1 MMVFRKNGVIAGLKC
16 VQSRLGKSM
25 KKSIL
30 WGCGLFAYLLFALLM
45 APASVW
51 LKLVPLPADVQL
63 GAVTGTLWS
72 GQIAGVQRAPLYFP
86 ELRWQLQWSSLW
98 RGKLGV
104 TVHGG
109 ELRDTD
115 LPYLQLAAELGARS
129 VTVGQSTIRLPIAG
143 IMPQLQL
150 PMPVDASG
158 ALVLNI
164 QQFVMGQP
172 YCSALLGN
180 ASWQQAKFKAP
191 TGWIDLQAIHATLS
205 CAEGAISLQTSDD
218 NPLGLKV
225 KAELLAGSYRI
236 GGTLKPDPS
245 MPKEVHQ
252 AMQFVGRPDA
262 EGRFPLNL
270 QGQIRN

>member
-1 MMVFRKNGVIAGLKC
+1 
-16 VQSRLGKSM
+16 M

-30 WGCGLFAYLLFALLM
+30 WGCGLVTYLLFAVIL
-45 APASVW
+45 APASLW
-51 LKLVPLPADVQL
+51 LKLFPLPADVKL
-63 GAVTGTLWS
+63 GTVTGTLWS
-72 GQIAGVQRAPLYFP
+72 GQIAGVQRTPLYFP
-86 ELRWQLQWSSLW
+86 QLSWQLQLAPLW
-98 RGKLGV
+98 RGKIGIIV
-104 TVHGG
+104 NGG
-109 ELRDTD
+109 ELRDTT
-115 LPYLQLAAELGARS
+115 LPYLQLAAELGAGS
-129 VTVGQSTIRLPIAG
+129 VTVKQSTVRLPIAG

-164 QQFVMGQP
+164 QQFALGQP
-172 YCSALLGN
+172 YCSALSGN

-191 TGWIDLQAIHATLS
+191 TGWIDLQAIHSTLN
-205 CAEGAISLQTSDD
+205 CTDGTISLQTTDD

-236 GGTLKPDPS
+236 AGTLKPDPS

-252 AMQFVGRPDA
+252 SMQFVGQADG

-270 QGQIRN
+270 QGQIRSN